1 MTQLIRLRLD
11 WYHGG
16 YSAVSL
22 TNERAE
28 SLNSVRRNMQT
39 ELVLT
44 WASLIRPPSVKRQG
58 SDEGKDGASPHCAC
72 SRQC

>member
-28 SLNSVRRNMQT
+28 SLNSVRREKHADRAGT
-39 ELVLT
+39 DL
-44 WASLIRPPSVKRQG
+44 
-58 SDEGKDGASPHCAC
+58 GKFDKTTLGQAPGL
-72 SRQC
+72 R